1 MAIQSAEERPAAT
14 SSGFVYITIGLL
26 GLVVAGALFVTRPM
40 GPTLAIVVARL
51 PARAL
56 VSPRPVHA
64 AAEPGG
70 AAAPLRQLPRHR
82 PHGGLRWANPFYSK
96 TKISVRAHNF
106 NSEKLKVND
115 LRGNPIE
122 IAATVVW
129 RVDDTARASFDV
141 ENYEA
146 YVLTQA
152 ESALRHLA
160 LSYAYDNLEDPGST
174 SKTEVTLR
182 SGTEEVSTRCS
193 PSCSSAST
201 RPAGRRRRQAHPPRL
216 RPEIAGTMLRRQQAE
231 AVIAARTK
239 IVQGAVGMVE
249 LALNGLRRARPAAAR
264 RRAARG
270 DGQQPARRPL
280 LGPRRDAGDQHGHAL
295 QLSGAGLQRERRWR
309 ARQEVVPAAHRSG
322 PVGRDRAPGGG
333 RAAQRQRAGRVPAAH
348 GARARLGRRRT
359 ARRTRRATARRKR

>member
-1 MAIQSAEERPAAT
+1 MTTRSAQERPAAT
-14 SSGFVYITIGLL
+14 GSGYVYIAIGLVAIAIGAWL
-26 GLVVAGALFVTRPM
+26 GATRPV
-40 GPTLAIVVARL
+40 GWAILILVAAVLIAAWCLAGL
-51 PARAL
+51 YMLQPNQ
-56 VSPRPVHA
+56 A
-64 AAEPGG
+64 ANLLLFGNYRGTDRNE
-70 AAAPLRQLPRHR
+70 
-82 PHGGLRWANPFYSK
+82 GLRWANPFYAA
-96 TKISVRAHNF
+96 TKVSIRAHNF

-182 SGTEEVSTRCS
+182 SGTEEVAVALRDELQQ
-193 PSCSSAST
+193 
-201 RPAGRRRRQAHPPRL
+201 RFDQAGLVVVDAKLTHL
-216 RPEIAGTMLRRQQAE
+216 AYAPEIAGTMLRRQQAE

-249 LALNGLRRARPAAAR
+249 LALNGLAERGLLQLDDE
-264 RRAARG
+264 RRAAMVSN
-270 DGQQPARRPL
+270 L
-280 LGPRRDAGDQHGHAL
+280 LVVLCSDHDAT
-295 QLSGAGLQRERRWR
+295 
-309 ARQEVVPAAHRSG
+309 
-322 PVGRDRAPGGG
+322 PVINTGT
-333 RAAQRQRAGRVPAAH
+333 
-348 GARARLGRRRT
+348 LYN
-359 ARRTRRATARRKR
+359 